1 MEKEKELTEE
11 RKNEILSTPI
21 KEEYFK
27 DAEEAIQ
34 GGIDHKAISDE
45 AAALAREVNAKLKEI
60 NKVEAVLMLISNCA
74 LLLDP
79 VQCMAL
85 SEVTKHVTMMKMA
98 KALKSK

>member
-34 GGIDHKAISDE
+34 GGIDHKAISD
-45 AAALAREVNAKLKEI
+45 
-60 NKVEAVLMLISNCA
+60 
-74 LLLDP
+74 
-79 VQCMAL
+79 
-85 SEVTKHVTMMKMA
+85 
-98 KALKSK
+98 